1 MATNFLV
8 KKTSDMEQMTLTVST
23 LYKTEINK
31 TSYNQQINM
40 IETQGHPTSIFGKY
54 LFGRRFE
61 I

>member
-40 IETQGHPTSIFGKY
+40 IENQGHPTSIFGKY
-54 LFGRRFE
+54 LFERRFE